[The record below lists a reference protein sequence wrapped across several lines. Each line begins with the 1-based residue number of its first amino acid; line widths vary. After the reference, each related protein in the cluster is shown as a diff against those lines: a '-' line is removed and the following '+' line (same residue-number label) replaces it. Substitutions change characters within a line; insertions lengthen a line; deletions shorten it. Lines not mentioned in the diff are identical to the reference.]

1 MNRHKRWALL
11 QGLVLILAGSA
22 TQLHAEEA
30 AAPLI
35 EQEVLRGY
43 LADPGTLTL
52 IDARSAEEF
61 AAGHLEGAINLPM
74 DQVDA
79 RMNLLPPDRDTTIIV
94 YCVAGKR
101 AAKVVDALSVRG
113 YRNARVLPPAQMMYY
128 GDTPALNCATAT
140 GDSISPLASGD
151 ASQPLSACWQQQ
163 SDIAADAGEALWGDT
178 DLGTNGMTC
187 AECHPRAANIDPA
200 SFPKHLRHLG
210 RVGEMPEMIN
220 WCIRDTLKG
229 EPLAIDDPAMIAL
242 QAYLARERK
251 QAPGS

>member
-1 MNRHKRWALL
+1 MDRYSRWISLL
-11 QGLVLILAGSA
+11 QIVVLLMMYSGAGSRA
-22 TQLHAEEA
+22 DEA

-35 EQEVLRGY
+35 EQELLRSY
-43 LADPGTLTL
+43 LADPSTLTL
-52 IDARSAEEF
+52 IDARSPEEF
-61 AAGHLEGAINLPM
+61 SAGHLDGAINLPM

-79 RMNLLPPDRDTTIIV
+79 RMSQLPADRNTPIVV

-151 ASQPLSACWQQQ
+151 ASQPLSACWQRQF
-163 SDIAADAGEALWGDT
+163 DTVADAGQALWT
-178 DLGTNGMTC
+178 STELGSNGMTC

-200 SFPKHLRHLG
+200 SFPKYLRQLG
-210 RVGEMPEMIN
+210 REGDLHEMIN

-229 EPLAIDDPAMIAL
+229 EPLAVDDPAMIAL

-251 QAPGS
+251 PDS